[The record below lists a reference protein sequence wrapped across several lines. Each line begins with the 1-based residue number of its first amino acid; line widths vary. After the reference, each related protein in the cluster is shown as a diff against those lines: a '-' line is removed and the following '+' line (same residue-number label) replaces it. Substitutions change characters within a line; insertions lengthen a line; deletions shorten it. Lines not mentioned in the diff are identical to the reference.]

1 MKDKIIVF
9 AIGFLVGAIVASGGF
24 YVYSILSNDESEKTH
39 EMGEA
44 PQMGDRQ
51 TPPQMP
57 NGQPPQKPDENTTT
71 TDENVPTTENS
82 TREKPSK
89 KSSSN

>member
-9 AIGFLVGAIVASGGF
+9 VIGFLVGAIIASGGF
-24 YVYSILSNDESEKTH
+24 YIYSMLNNSESERTH
-39 EMGEA
+39 E
-44 PQMGDRQ
+44 MGDRQ

-71 TDENVPTTENS
+71 TDENVSATENS
-82 TREKPSK
+82 KVEKPSK
-89 KSSSN
+89 KSSNN